1 MVNYTC
7 QICNKTF
14 TRKNDLVYHMEKKKK
29 PCQQFTPNFPENA
42 PICPNFTPIC
52 PNFTPIL
59 PKSFLTIEQTEEN
72 YCGFCGLA
80 FKRKYHLKRHMDSRC
95 KVKKL
100 QNEEKENILEMIIEK
115 DKEVQNKKIEEL
127 EKNKEIQNKK
137 IEELQKVIESLNNKI
152 DKQLNKVKTTNINKG
167 VINNIV
173 IPQNKLVDFGSEDVS
188 KIPQETI
195 RDIVKLS
202 GYPAIVGCFNA
213 LHNNKEYP
221 QGMNGYVSDKSRDK
235 GMIWKDGGW
244 QQVTTN
250 KIFLACMN
258 KIDTYIQYSKGQ
270 IENGKYN
277 IKNDP
282 KGKKLLN
289 DLEQRVIKYYD
300 RYLGDDYTVSKK
312 VNKDF
317 EKLVKE
323 NIINELCN
331 IKEHVIANYE
341 KILDDMKNNDK
352 LENKE
357 QQIKDN
363 KEVMNNLIDKIDSVG
378 KKKLKEI
385 VDEEFDLQME
395 LQRKENISQDDEI
408 ILPKK
413 SKVMV
418 IKN

>member
-29 PCQQFTPNFPENA
+29 PCQQFA
-42 PICPNFTPIC
+42 QFTPV
-52 PNFTPIL
+52 IL
-59 PKSFLTIEQTEEN
+59 QDPPKILQDPPKNLQDPTTIQQTKDN
-72 YCGFCGLA
+72 SCGFCGLV
-80 FKRKYHLKRHMDSRC
+80 FKRKDNLKRHVDNRC

-100 QNEEKENILEMIIEK
+100 QNEEKENILEMLIEK
-115 DKEVQNKKIEEL
+115 DKESQIEEQNKKIQEL
-127 EKNKEIQNKK
+127 EKT
-137 IEELQKVIESLNNKI
+137 IEKLNQKI
-152 DKQLNKVKTTNINKG
+152 DKQLDKTKITNINKG

-244 QQVTTN
+244 QQATTN